1 MKSQVSKKSV
11 ITPKSTDK
19 NILIKNLKTSN
30 AKGQFISIDLYVI
43 LEGSTMMSSLSQRKL
58 AKTNMKMFHDTA
70 RDSKNNL
77 NVQISQAISKP
88 KLNRVKEEVGMHNS

>member
-30 AKGQFISIDLYVI
+30 AKGQFTSIFLYVI
-43 LEGSTMMSSLSQRKL
+43 LEGSAMMSSLSQRKL
-58 AKTNMKMFHDTA
+58 AKTNMKMFHNTT

-77 NVQISQAISKP
+77 NVYI
-88 KLNRVKEEVGMHNS
+88 N